1 MPFYR
6 FESLEEKN
14 LTPHLSSGR
23 GPIIEGQ
30 YIYFCKV
37 SKKPGTGSVLHYH
50 PNELIAF
57 CLEGK
62 MNALAG
68 KDRRIVVPGTFIHLP
83 PYARHQIGA
92 TEDGPMNYLYI
103 KDQTW
108 TVVGVAEDESVPDHA
123 PTIEE
128 VEEKLKQGKWPGS
141 EKKPEKSAAKIE
153 GLGRCYYP
161 VLDSLDAPS
170 FSASLN
176 YRVEGERMAFAFR
189 ELPSG
194 YQASQS
200 QNEHEEFSYLLSG
213 NLEAQIDK
221 DRAAVNPGGILHVP
235 KGSSCKFKVDGR
247 SSARLISVWSKPA
260 LEAAIAQ
267 GGKG

>member
-6 FESLEEKN
+6 FESLEQKN
-14 LTPHLSSGR
+14 LTPHLSSAR
-23 GPIIEGQ
+23 GPILEGQ

-68 KDRRIVVPGTFIHLP
+68 MDRRIVPPGTFIHLP

-92 TEDGPMNYLYI
+92 TEDGPMSYLYI

-141 EKKPEKSAAKIE
+141 EKQPEKSAAKIE

-170 FSASLN
+170 FSAGLN
-176 YRVEGERMAFAFR
+176 YRVEGERMSFAFR
-189 ELPSG
+189 ELPPG
-194 YQASQS
+194 SQVS
-200 QNEHEEFSYLLSG
+200 QPQNEHEEFSYLLSG
-213 NLEAQIDK
+213 NLEAQIGK
-221 DRAAVNPGGILHVP
+221 DRAAVSPGGILHVA
-235 KGSSCKFKVDGR
+235 KGSSCTFKVDGR
-247 SSARLISVWSKPA
+247 SSARLISVWSKSA
-260 LEAAIAQ
+260 LEAMMAK